1 MTEKRLQYID
11 DTMDRFQENV
21 QGIFYFRKSQIR
33 KMMKKKTPR
42 NINSIISYQLRLLSL
57 SEEWWQ
63 VTDRNFKSNRT
74 EKQYDYNSK
83 IKISVLL

>member
-33 KMMKKKTPR
+33 KMMKKKNP
-42 NINSIISYQLRLLSL
+42 
-57 SEEWWQ
+57 EEH
-63 VTDRNFKSNRT
+63 
-74 EKQYDYNSK
+74 KQYHIVSIETFELK
-83 IKISVLL
+83 